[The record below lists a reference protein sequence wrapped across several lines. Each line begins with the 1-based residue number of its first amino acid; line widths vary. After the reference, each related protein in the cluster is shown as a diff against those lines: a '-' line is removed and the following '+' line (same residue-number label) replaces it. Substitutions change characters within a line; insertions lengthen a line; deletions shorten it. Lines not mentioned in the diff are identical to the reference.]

1 MSDSL
6 RAETEEILEAGR
18 ARIRAEA
25 EAVDTIA
32 ACLDESFVSA
42 AALIRSSPGKVIT
55 AGAGTSGP
63 TAARLAHLL
72 SVSGTPALTV
82 HPADALHGTLGAV
95 TEGDVVLVI
104 SKGGRSAEIN
114 EFARLAAARGAAII
128 ALTGDGSS
136 ELAAAATVAAVLP
149 HTAQG
154 DPGGV
159 IAMGSSL
166 AVAAWGDAL
175 ATVLMQISGY
185 PWEDVLGTHPSGAV
199 GHRQTLPDPLPR
211 LPEPGGAA
219 AAATTS
225 AASASAS
232 ASTAASTA
240 ASTFGGADGAPGVS
254 VPPDDRSDT

>member
-6 RAETEEILEAGR
+6 TAEAEEILDAGR

-25 EAVDTIA
+25 EAVATIA
-32 ACLDESFVSA
+32 AGLDESFVSA

-63 TAARLAHLL
+63 MAARLAHLL

-114 EFARLAAARGAAII
+114 EFARLSAQRGAAII

-136 ELAAAATVAAVLP
+136 ELAALATVPAVLP
-149 HTAQG
+149 HTAQS

-199 GHRQTLPDPLPR
+199 GHRRSLPDPLPR
-211 LPEPGGAA
+211 LPDPGGAA
-219 AAATTS
+219 GAGTS
-225 AASASAS
+225 AGLGG
-232 ASTAASTA
+232 TAGAGSPA
-240 ASTFGGADGAPGVS
+240 APDGAAGLGGEG
-254 VPPDDRSDT
+254 DTTGDRTDT